1 MQFGRERWTLDFAVE
16 FICYWYFTESD
27 AREFFFKWVK
37 LGLRL
42 ICELY
47 AAEEEKLLHKQKGH
61 KTTDVQNLIIYS
73 IDSDKCRFKI
83 KYARI

>member
-1 MQFGRERWTLDFAVE
+1 MLEN
-16 FICYWYFTESD
+16 
-27 AREFFFKWVK
+27 WVK
-37 LGLRL
+37 LGIHL

-83 KYARI
+83 KYAQI